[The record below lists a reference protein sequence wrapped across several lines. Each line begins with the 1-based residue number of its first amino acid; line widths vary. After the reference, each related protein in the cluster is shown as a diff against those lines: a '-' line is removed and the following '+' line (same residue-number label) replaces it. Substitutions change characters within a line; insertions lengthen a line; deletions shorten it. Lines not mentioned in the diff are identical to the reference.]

1 MNFEVQR
8 SGIKNRRWGKCT
20 FIGGNTNIYQENKKS
35 NFDFS
40 PSSRDFSFSVK
51 EPFVPSIV
59 LFLFVSFHQFLFS
72 G

>member
-1 MNFEVQR
+1 MTEETHVFFPLALVITPVYRAFIQKICSMNFEVQR

-40 PSSRDFSFSVK
+40 PFYK
-51 EPFVPSIV
+51 Y
-59 LFLFVSFHQFLFS
+59 
-72 G
+72 